1 MKIGILSSGGDCP
14 GINAT
19 IRGVGKCAMLHFGME
34 VIGIHSGFKGL
45 LEKDTQVF
53 DERSLSGILNL
64 GNIGGLV
71 FFALLLLT
79 IVFFCNKGRKAAKN

>member
-45 LEKDTQVF
+45 LEKDTQTF

-64 GNIGGLV
+64 GGNHLGY
-71 FFALLLLT
+71 FAREA
-79 IVFFCNKGRKAAKN
+79 FPQAAVCDRF